1 MTRPDRKALIAAY
14 KEQKTVAG
22 VFAVIC
28 NATGQV
34 WVGTTPHIDT
44 RQNGLWFALRMGGS
58 PHITLQ
64 SAWREQRR
72 GRVFGSNSSTA
83 CATTCRPWREGTELK
98 ARSALWIARLEGE
111 PL

>member
-34 WVGTTPHIDT
+34 WVGTSTHIDT
-44 RQNGLWFALRMGGS
+44 HRNGLWFTLRLGGYPNPAL
-58 PHITLQ
+58 Q
-64 SAWREQRR
+64 AAWREHGEAEFRFEQLDRLPDDTSALAR
-72 GRVFGSNSSTA
+72 D
-83 CATTCRPWREGTELK
+83 TELK
-98 ARSALWIARLEGE
+98 SRARLWTARLQAETV
-111 PL
+111 

>member
-28 NATGQV
+28 NSTGEV
-34 WVGTTPHIDT
+34 WVGRSTHVDT
-44 RQNGLWFALRMGGS
+44 ERNGLWFALKMGSS
-58 PHITLQ
+58 PHRALQ
-64 SAWREQRR
+64 TVWRENGEAEFRFEVLDR
-72 GRVFGSNSSTA
+72 LSADLSA
-83 CATTCRPWREGTELK
+83 MARETELK
-98 ARSALWIARLEGE
+98 ERAARWTTRLHAT